1 MYPNNDP
8 ISFICA
14 FYGCVLAGVV
24 PVPVE
29 VPLSKRVGVAHV
41 SIPSFCSAMSACSFF
56 FLIWMQ
62 E

>member
-8 ISFICA
+8 ISFVCA
-14 FYGCVLAGVV
+14 FYGCVMAGVV

-41 SIPSFCSAMSACSFF
+41 SVKC
-56 FLIWMQ
+56 
-62 E
+62 